1 MNSGRVFRL
10 LKIITLMQTGRPY
23 DADAMA
29 AELGVSRRT
38 LFRDLKL
45 LELVG
50 VPCRFDHNV
59 GSYKTAEGFFLQP
72 VRLTLEE
79 SLALLL
85 VTRVFIARQVHPA
98 YHYAV
103 DAALKIES
111 TIPAAVLEHCGAWLS
126 GLSIRWPASSWA
138 DAVSGLFEKLQRAL
152 ADHRRVRMRYDS
164 IHDDREVSLLCD
176 PLRLVFMT
184 RGWYLIAHSHL
195 HGEVRTFKVD
205 RIVEVAVTE
214 DRFEPDADFSLKD
227 YFGKA
232 WQMIPEGQLYSIRLH
247 FSREVAAS
255 VEEVQWH
262 STQST
267 TKQPDGSLIFE
278 AEVDGLR
285 EISAWVLSYGDQ
297 VEVLSPQPLRAIVR
311 DRAIKMLEAAR
322 RLDAEEADRSGR
334 VETQ

>member
-1 MNSGRVFRL
+1 MKSGRVFRL
-10 LKIITLMQTGRPY
+10 LKIITLMQSGRLY
-23 DADAMA
+23 DADGMA
-29 AELGVSRRT
+29 AELSVSRRT

-45 LELVG
+45 LEMVG
-50 VPCRFDHNV
+50 VPYRFDHNE
-59 GSYKTAEGFFLQP
+59 GAYKIPEGQFMPP

-98 YHYAV
+98 YQYAV

-111 TIPAAVLEHCGAWLS
+111 TLPAAVLEHCGAWLS
-126 GLSIRWPASSWA
+126 GLSIQWPASSWA

-152 ADHRRVRMRYDS
+152 ADRRRIRMRYDS
-164 IHDDREVSLLCD
+164 THDDREVVFLCD

-195 HGEVRTFKVD
+195 HGEIRTFKVD
-205 RIVEVAVTE
+205 RIVEVSMTE
-214 DRFEPDADFSLKD
+214 DRFKPDADFSLKK

-232 WQMIPEGQLYSIRLH
+232 WRMIPEGRLYSVRLK
-247 FSREVAAS
+247 FTREVAAS
-255 VEEVQWH
+255 VEEVLWH

-267 TKQPDGSLIFE
+267 RKHPDGSLIFE

-297 VEVLSPQPLRAIVR
+297 VEVLSPQPLRDIVR
-311 DRAIKMLEAAR
+311 DRAKNMLAAAR
-322 RLDAEEADRSGR
+322 RLDAEVADLPGR
-334 VETQ
+334 VET